1 MIGGLFGPD
10 SSDSDDG
17 EREGVAAESDE
28 SIELAGTPVVVR
40 ACAYHPQN
48 ANKVWPGTYSFASWL
63 AERWDALP
71 LGDGQR
77 VLELGAATG
86 ALSAW
91 LAMRGCSVASSD
103 IDDGDV
109 VHRCGATF
117 ALNGV
122 QDRARHVPHTWG
134 EPVPPSLL
142 EPPFPLILAVDV
154 LLYTPAYPAL
164 IRSLQA
170 LLEPRGGVKP
180 RLLMNW
186 ERRFKGADDAFFDEL
201 AAAGLECFHLGSR
214 VFDISATASRLPP
227 ILEVSRGGRG

>member
-109 VHRCGATF
+109 
-117 ALNGV
+117 
-122 QDRARHVPHTWG
+122 ARLRRG
-134 EPVPPSLL
+134 C
-142 EPPFPLILAVDV
+142 D
-154 LLYTPAYPAL
+154 
-164 IRSLQA
+164 LQTG
-170 LLEPRGGVKP
+170 RGG
-180 RLLMNW
+180 
-186 ERRFKGADDAFFDEL
+186 
-201 AAAGLECFHLGSR
+201 AAAATWKFRGDESR
-214 VFDISATASRLPP
+214 RRRGRDVNSSRRPVAPPRPRRGNSAETN
-227 ILEVSRGGRG
+227 RGGAAAAT